1 MLDQYNAII
10 NTFSHPSGG
19 YLKIHF
25 SYSHT
30 FEGQRPD
37 PTLILQPVGK
47 KHAEMEIRLS
57 ADDDGRV
64 LGPFPAGDYL
74 ATFGALTA
82 MGKGYVPVKIENNE
96 TSELKYELIPDNVIY
111 GALLSALQ
119 SKDWAAGM
127 PYQENFTIQSITLKG
142 AGIHRKIRLLEGED
156 FNMLD
161 YFIRRADF
169 YYKGNFFF
177 FGLPAGEFEL
187 VIRAQ
192 DYKPFVKKC
201 FVKKAGKQS
210 DPMLVELTPE

>member
-1 MLDQYNAII
+1 
-10 NTFSHPSGG
+10 
-19 YLKIHF
+19 
-25 SYSHT
+25 
-30 FEGQRPD
+30 
-37 PTLILQPVGK
+37 
-47 KHAEMEIRLS
+47 
-57 ADDDGRV
+57 V